1 MFYDEKAI
9 AEVAARIAT
18 RIIPQI
24 READNGKIYRRLMT
38 VKQAAEYIGRTVSS
52 INHLVHRRQISV
64 VRVGRRVHIDRND
77 IDKIFIEGNK
87 V

>member
-9 AEVAARIAT
+9 AEVAARIAI

-24 READNGKIYRRLMT
+24 REAGNGRVFPRLMT
-38 VKQAAEYIGRTVSS
+38 IKQAAEYTGRSVSS
-52 INHLVHRRQISV
+52 INHLVYRRQIPV

-77 IDKIFIEGNK
+77 LDRWIESNK

>member
-18 RIIPQI
+18 RIIPQMK
-24 READNGKIYRRLMT
+24 EMNNGRIAPRMMT
-38 VKQAAEYIGRTVSS
+38 VKQTAEYTGRTVSS
-52 INHLVHRRQISV
+52 INHLVHRRQIPV
-64 VRVGRRVHIDRND
+64 VRIGRRVHIDRND
-77 IDKIFIEGNK
+77 LDRWIESNK